1 MRRAVFLLGGG
12 KLVGHVNLSD
22 IVRGVS
28 HRCNLGW
35 RVHTEHVRRGC
46 AREAVSAVLQQVF
59 ATESH
64 GGPALHRAECA
75 IQPGNTPSLRLALSL
90 GFSVEGFALR

>member
-22 IVRGVS
+22 IVRGMS

-35 RVHTEHVRRGC
+35 RVHAEHVRRGC
-46 AREAVSAVLQQVF
+46 AREAVSAVLSQLFDPQN
-59 ATESH
+59 AQ
-64 GGPALHRAECA
+64 GLGLHRAECS
-75 IQPGNTPSLRLALSL
+75 IQPDNTP
-90 GFSVEGFALR
+90 

>member
-12 KLVGHVNLSD
+12 KLVGYVNLSD

-28 HRCNLGW
+28 HRCNLGR
-35 RVHTEHVRRGC
+35 RVHAEQVRRGC

-75 IQPGNTPSLRLALSL
+75 IQPDNTPYLRLALSL
-90 GFSVEGFALR
+90 GFRVEGFALR